1 MIDQSVILIPVMSAF
16 ISGFGVFL
24 ASMALDRKKE
34 KVRKTEREHDL
45 LKLELKD
52 LQIKLYQVEKDLN
65 EWKEKYYN
73 AIQELISVRAELE
86 DTIFRLSLVNHE
98 INEG

>member
-1 MIDQSVILIPVMSAF
+1 MIDQSVVIVPVTSAF
-16 ISGFGVFL
+16 ISGLGVYI
-24 ASMALDRKKE
+24 ASVALDRKKE

-45 LKLELKD
+45 LRLELKD

-86 DTIFRLSLVNHE
+86 DTILKLSLVNYE
-98 INEG
+98 LNEG